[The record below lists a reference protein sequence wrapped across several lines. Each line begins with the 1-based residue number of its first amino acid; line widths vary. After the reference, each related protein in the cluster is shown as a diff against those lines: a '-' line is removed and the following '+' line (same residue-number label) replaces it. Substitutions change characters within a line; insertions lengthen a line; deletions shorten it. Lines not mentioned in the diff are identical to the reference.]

1 MNWTE
6 WLIVFLIIQL
16 VHGLGTWKMYV
27 ATGYKAWQAFVPIFN
42 AVILMKIMNRPWW
55 WTILLFLP
63 VVNIMMFIV
72 VWVDTL
78 RSFGYNKRLDTILG
92 VVSLGFYIYYI
103 NYTQS
108 LRHIKERDLNPRTAA
123 GEWTNSILFAV
134 IAATIV
140 HTYVMQP
147 FIIPTSSLEKSLL
160 TGDFLFV
167 SKFHYGAR
175 LPMTPIAAPMVH
187 DTIPVLGVKSY
198 LARPQLPYARIPG
211 FQKIKRNDIVVFNY
225 PTDTINSY
233 PNDDGNFHYKPIDKK
248 SNYVKRCVA
257 IAGDTMSM
265 KNGDIFIN
273 GDKLILPERAKPQHS
288 YVIETDAVSQTDQ
301 EMVFPDGSRLTRE
314 EFFFTYDITDGFQ
327 FGSHLKTGRPAFF
340 VKAATEEAIEKI
352 KASGHVVN
360 VERQNRD
367 IGSPMSMTLR
377 DIQDENSLYMRP
389 NVFPY
394 DGRTSNNADDRDPF
408 LIPAKGMTVDIDYKN
423 IPYFERIIE
432 VYEGSEMDTFQDITL
447 KGNQVLLNGAP
458 LISYTFKQDYYWLMG
473 DNRDNSLDSRFWGY
487 VPFNHVVGK
496 PVFVWMSYDGNQS
509 FPNGFRWER
518 MFTTVNGPG
527 QPTSY
532 LIYFLVVVA
541 GYFIVKRIL
550 KARS

>member
-1 MNWTE
+1 
-6 WLIVFLIIQL
+6 
-16 VHGLGTWKMYV
+16 
-27 ATGYKAWQAFVPIFN
+27 
-42 AVILMKIMNRPWW
+42 
-55 WTILLFLP
+55 
-63 VVNIMMFIV
+63 
-72 VWVDTL
+72 
-78 RSFGYNKRLDTILG
+78 
-92 VVSLGFYIYYI
+92 
-103 NYTQS
+103 
-108 LRHIKERDLNPRTAA
+108 
-123 GEWTNSILFAV
+123 
-134 IAATIV
+134 
-140 HTYVMQP
+140 
-147 FIIPTSSLEKSLL
+147 
-160 TGDFLFV
+160 
-167 SKFHYGAR
+167 
-175 LPMTPIAAPMVH
+175 
-187 DTIPVLGVKSY
+187 
-198 LARPQLPYARIPG
+198 
-211 FQKIKRNDIVVFNY
+211 
-225 PTDTINSY
+225 
-233 PNDDGNFHYKPIDKK
+233 
-248 SNYVKRCVA
+248 
-257 IAGDTMSM
+257 
-265 KNGDIFIN
+265 
-273 GDKLILPERAKPQHS
+273 
-288 YVIETDAVSQTDQ
+288 
-301 EMVFPDGSRLTRE
+301 MVFPDGSKLTRE

-352 KASGHVVN
+352 KSSGHVVN

-367 IGSPMSMTLR
+367 IGSPMSMALR
-377 DIQDENSLYMRP
+377 DLQDENSLYMRP

-408 LIPAKGMTVDIDYKN
+408 LIPARGMAVDIDYKN

-458 LISYTFKQDYYWLMG
+458 LSSYTFKQDYYWLMG

-532 LIYFLVVVA
+532 LVYFLVVVA
-541 GYFIVKRIL
+541 VYFIVKRIL